1 MALLCVLC
9 VSAVQLLK
17 LWDSIRPPAE
27 SLPVTEA
34 HLDCDLPLPD
44 HHKGKVRDVYHA
56 EMTDGTPVTLLV
68 ASDRLSAFDVV
79 MPTGIPG
86 KGAVLTQLSKFWFDL
101 IERELPD
108 VLHHLL
114 SVDVADLAG
123 VTDDQRAALRG
134 RVMLGR
140 RAQVVP
146 IECVARGYLAGS
158 GWKEYQQSQ
167 TVCGV
172 PLPAGLKQCERLSEP
187 IFTPATK
194 AATGHDENVNFAR
207 AAELVG
213 EPLMERLRDITLRL
227 YELGRDHAA
236 QRGILLADTK
246 FEFGFPVD
254 ADGNT
259 GATPILIDEVM
270 TPDSSRFWPADT
282 YAPGRDQDSYDKQFV
297 RNHLQGL
304 VDAGA
309 WNKEPPGPALPDDVV
324 AGTRAKYEKAF
335 AALTGTPLVAHDV

>member
-44 HHKGKVRDVYHA
+44 HRKGKVRDVYHA

-172 PLPAGLKQCERLSEP
+172 PLPAGLKQCERLPEP

-213 EPLMERLRDITLRL
+213 EPLMERLREITLRL

-259 GATPILIDEVM
+259 GACLLYTSPS
-270 TPDSSRFWPADT
+270 P
-282 YAPGRDQDSYDKQFV
+282 RD
-297 RNHLQGL
+297 
-304 VDAGA
+304 
-309 WNKEPPGPALPDDVV
+309 
-324 AGTRAKYEKAF
+324 
-335 AALTGTPLVAHDV
+335 